1 MVQLILPLKGA
12 AFPGLS
18 HFTPVPGFHQRTP
31 VSDSIIRSFLGRFL
45 TMPRRWIIVFALCA
59 QHGTVPTVWRLLL
72 YFCGLLFTCVFPAP
86 SVDSPL
92 VKPST
97 VPVPWSPPHD
107 GVWFLSLHL
116 LFPPVG
122 VFWVLSLS
130 VPIKGF
136 LFFWELSLASAS
148 GSHSHHNTN
157 TTGW

>member
-1 MVQLILPLKGA
+1 MITRGLCFIIMFPPIHCSKKNKGNTEMKVEKHHSVMVQLVLPLKGA

-45 TMPRRWIIVFALCA
+45 TTPQRWIIVFALCA

-107 GVWFLSLHL
+107 RVWFLSLHP
-116 LFPPVG
+116 LFPPGG
-122 VFWVLSLS
+122 VF
-130 VPIKGF
+130 
-136 LFFWELSLASAS
+136 
-148 GSHSHHNTN
+148 
-157 TTGW
+157 